1 MTSLYPNLF
10 DLYLVPTFLILGFLV
25 IYKIKLLTELS
36 LVEINS
42 IYLYHTFMCLAY
54 YFISINDPN
63 DSVFYF
69 KNVFH
74 EDYIEYNFRFG
85 SPFIQSFIKLI
96 VLNLKLTLLPLF
108 LFFNII
114 GSLGL
119 IFIYNA
125 FKKISNKNY
134 IEKLIIVFICFL
146 PSIYFWSS
154 AVGKEPFT
162 YLATGLLLN
171 SFTKNK
177 IKFLYIATAFLLLLT
192 VRPFMAGFLVIA
204 VATGL
209 LIKPNRY
216 IFITLPFITIFSL
229 SFLYYVF
236 SYLKRLNIPVF
247 NNFESFLYF
256 INKRKSDTFSNAFT
270 DMTNEGFLYHF
281 FSYIFRPLPF
291 ERFDFLSILSGF
303 ENIILILITFI
314 CLKKVNIKKI
324 YDNNQI
330 ILLIYSIVSCF
341 FLVIATY
348 NLGVAIR
355 QKWFFLIPLFFILLG
370 NKQTK

>member
-1 MTSLYPNLF
+1 MTNLYPNLF
-10 DLYLVPTFLILGFLV
+10 DLYLVPVFFILGFLI
-25 IYKIKLLTELS
+25 IYKIKLLTDLS
-36 LVEINS
+36 LVEINT
-42 IYLYHTFMCLAY
+42 IYFYHTLMCLIY
-54 YFISINDPN
+54 YYISLNNPN
-63 DSVFYF
+63 DSVYYF
-69 KNVFH
+69 RNVFH
-74 EDYIEYNFRFG
+74 DGHINYNFRFG

-96 VLNLKLTLLPLF
+96 VMNLNLTLLPLF

-125 FKKISNKNY
+125 FKKINNKNKL
-134 IEKLIIVFICFL
+134 EKLIVIFICFL

-171 SFTKNK
+171 SFSKNK
-177 IKFLYIATAFLLLLT
+177 IKYHYIIIAFLLLLS

-204 VATGL
+204 IAIGL
-209 LIKPNRY
+209 MIKPNRY
-216 IFITLPFITIFSL
+216 IFITFPFIVTFSIAFIAYVIF
-229 SFLYYVF
+229 
-236 SYLKRLNIPVF
+236 YLKRLNIAVF
-247 NNFESFLYF
+247 NNYESFISF
-256 INKRKSDTFSNAFT
+256 INKQKSNTFSNEFSN
-270 DMTNEGFLYHF
+270 MTNEGFFYHF

-291 ERFDFLSILSGF
+291 ERSDFLSLLSGI

-314 CLKKVNIKKI
+314 CLTKINIRNI
-324 YDNNQI
+324 YNNNLI

-370 NKQTK
+370 NRQTK